1 MNITRSKIILL
12 ALCFTLFA
20 ATVSFAQSSSDGS
33 TSTRKRGFM
42 FELGGG
48 TTTVSYGTLVDSYFA
63 AAQAAG
69 ADRIQLFLN
78 LDAGWA
84 VNRKLYLVVGVDG
97 VGDRFYD
104 AVSYIQVNSYL
115 YHGGLRYYPFDTGL
129 VLGIEGGASR
139 LVILSDVGVGGSSPW
154 GWGGAATVAYDFNRR
169 PTGFGLELGLQVDYL
184 AVPTAP
190 VAAAALYLD
199 LLWK

>member
-1 MNITRSKIILL
+1 MNITPRKMALL
-12 ALCFTLFA
+12 TLVLMV
-20 ATVSFAQSSSDGS
+20 ATTVGSFAQSSSNGGS
-33 TSTRKRGFM
+33 SPRKRGFM

-48 TTTVSYGTLVDSYFA
+48 TTAVSYGTLVDSYFSM
-63 AAQAAG
+63 AQASG
-69 ADRIQLFLN
+69 ANRIQLFLD

-84 VNRKLYLVVGVDG
+84 VSEKLYVVAGVDG

-104 AVSYIQVNSYL
+104 PYNFIQVNSYL

-129 VLGIEGGASR
+129 VLGIDGGASV
-139 LVILSDVGVGGSSPW
+139 LVIQSDVGIGGSSPV
-154 GWGGAATVAYDFNRR
+154 GWGGGATVAYDFNRKA
-169 PTGFGLELGLQVDYL
+169 TGFSLELGVRVDYL

-190 VAAAALYLD
+190 VSFAALYLD